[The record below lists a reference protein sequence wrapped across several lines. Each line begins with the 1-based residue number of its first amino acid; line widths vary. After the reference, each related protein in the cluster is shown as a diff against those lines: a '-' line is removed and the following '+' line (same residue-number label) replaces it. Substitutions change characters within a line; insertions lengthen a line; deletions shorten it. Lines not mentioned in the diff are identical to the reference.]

1 MTRFARPSGSIT
13 FQARFISWSK
23 RNRGQLQRTSM
34 KNRITPKILAESTAK
49 RIRAIVQVSTGPEPV
64 TPQRCQ
70 PPRNMITIRNAAVT
84 MWRTSDTRNN
94 SSLMPEYSV
103 W

>member
-1 MTRFARPSGSIT
+1 MPSGSIT
-13 FQARFISWSK
+13 FQARFISWSN

-34 KNRITPKILAESTAK
+34 KNRITAKIFVESTPK
-49 RIRAIVQVSTGPEPV
+49 RMNAPSQVTSWLEPV
-64 TPQRCQ
+64 TPHRCQ
-70 PPRNMITIRNAAVT
+70 PPRNMITIRKAAVT
-84 MWRTSDTRNN
+84 MCRNSDTRNN